1 MDLKIMNFSEF
12 HKDNIA
18 MSNEDWD
25 KAKGETGAMGLTNER
40 AMQVYWEG
48 MAWTDGFP
56 DCLKGLSLE
65 EQIDHYVVKEYS
77 EYSRS
82 SYGEI
87 DKTKLT
93 SGSFIPLKDYKRFH
107 GVIVKDDV
115 VVGALVS
122 DYYGNEVP
130 LHPGRPR
137 CIYWSIDS
145 DGTGSSSSDVYVHM
159 YCVPFE
165 NK

>member
-1 MDLKIMNFSEF
+1 MNFKIMDFSEF

-25 KAKGETGAMGLTNER
+25 KATRETGWSGLTNER

-56 DCLKGLSLE
+56 DCLRGLSIE
-65 EQIDHYVVKEYS
+65 EQIDHYVVKEDS
-77 EYSRS
+77 ISSSS

-87 DKTKLT
+87 DKTKFN
-93 SGSFIPLKDYKRFH
+93 SGRCIPLKEYKRFE
-107 GVIVKDDV
+107 GVIVKEDV

-122 DYYGNEVP
+122 DYYGHTKH
-130 LHPGRPR
+130 LHPGRSL

>member
-1 MDLKIMNFSEF
+1 MNFKIMDFSEF

-18 MSNEDWD
+18 MTKKEWD
-25 KAKGETGAMGLTNER
+25 KASRKSGAMGLTNEG

-48 MAWTDGFP
+48 MVWTDGFP
-56 DCLKGLSLE
+56 DCLRGLPIE
-65 EQIDHYVVKEYS
+65 EQIDHYVVKENS
-77 EYSRS
+77 EYSSS

-87 DKTKLT
+87 DKTRFH
-93 SGSFIPLKDYKRFH
+93 SGSFIPLKDYKRFN
-107 GVIVKDDV
+107 GVIVKDGV

-122 DYYGNEVP
+122 DYYGREKP
-130 LHPGRPR
+130 LHPGRSK
-137 CIYWSIDS
+137 CLYWSIDS

-165 NK
+165 HK

>member
-1 MDLKIMNFSEF
+1 MNFKIMDFSEF

-18 MSNEDWD
+18 MTKKEWD
-25 KAKGETGAMGLTNER
+25 KASRKSGAMGLTNEG

-56 DCLKGLSLE
+56 DCLRGLPIE
-65 EQIDHYVVKEYS
+65 EQIDHYVVKEDS
-77 EYSRS
+77 ECNCS

-87 DKTKLT
+87 DRTTFT
-93 SGSFIPLKDYKRFH
+93 SGSFIPLKAYQRFE
-107 GVIVKDDV
+107 GVITKDNV

-122 DYYGNEVP
+122 DYYGHEKP
-130 LHPGRPR
+130 LHPGRSV
-137 CIYWSIDS
+137 CLYWSIDS

>member
-1 MDLKIMNFSEF
+1 MDFKIMDYNAF

-18 MSNEDWD
+18 MSAEDWA
-25 KAKGETGAMGLTNER
+25 KARGNTGASGLTNER

-48 MAWTDGFP
+48 IKWIDGFP

-65 EQIDHYVVKEYS
+65 EQLDHYVVTENS

-82 SYGEI
+82 SYGEVE
-87 DKTKLT
+87 KTQFT
-93 SGSFIPLKDYKRFH
+93 SGSFIPLKDYKCFE
-107 GVIVKDDV
+107 GVIVKDGV
-115 VVGALVS
+115 VVGAMVS
-122 DYYGNEVP
+122 DYYHNTKY
-130 LHPGRPR
+130 LHPGRPQ
-137 CIYWSIDS
+137 CLYWSIDA

-165 NK
+165 K

>member
-1 MDLKIMNFSEF
+1 MEFKIMDFSEF

-25 KAKGETGAMGLTNER
+25 KAKGETGAMGLSNER

-48 MAWTDGFP
+48 MAWIDGFP
-56 DCLKGLSLE
+56 DCLKGLSYE
-65 EQIDHYVVKEYS
+65 EQIDHYVVKEDSVYS
-77 EYSRS
+77 SS

-87 DKTKLT
+87 EKTKF
-93 SGSFIPLKDYKRFH
+93 SPGSFIPLKDYKRFE
-107 GVIVKDDV
+107 GLIVKDGV
-115 VVGALVS
+115 VVGAQIS
-122 DYYGNEVP
+122 DYYGNTHY
-130 LHPGRPR
+130 LHPGRSC
-137 CIYWSIDS
+137 CIYWSIDN

-159 YCVPFE
+159 YCVPFN